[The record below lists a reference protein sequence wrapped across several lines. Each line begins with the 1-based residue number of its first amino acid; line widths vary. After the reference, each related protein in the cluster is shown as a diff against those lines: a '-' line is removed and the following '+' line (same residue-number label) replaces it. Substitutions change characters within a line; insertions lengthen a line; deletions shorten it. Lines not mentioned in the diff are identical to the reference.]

1 MLLLLQTLQR
11 ERRKTAESLRT
22 APTDQSLRWTLAD
35 IQNSIAAVEA
45 VLDEVA
51 EEETAEKDMRDLV
64 IL

>member
-1 MLLLLQTLQR
+1 MRSLLLALKH

-45 VLDEVA
+45 VLDEEEPA
-51 EEETAEKDMRDLV
+51 EEDMRNLV

>member
-1 MLLLLQTLQR
+1 MRSLLQTLKH

-45 VLDEVA
+45 VLDEEEPA
-51 EEETAEKDMRDLV
+51 EEDMRNLV